1 MLKLFKNE
9 YAHFKSFPSN
19 MRILLMTNLIYALV
33 LPIIELFVGAYIL
46 RESDNTSYVVVY
58 QLMVYFGIPVSFLIN
73 GILLRRIKI
82 ARLYSLGMLLS
93 GVAMSIMML
102 LPSVDITGISISGFV
117 MGISFG
123 FFWANRDFLSLSTT
137 NDTNRNYYFSM
148 ETFFYTITFIIVP
161 AIAGYFIVSGE
172 RFGWYPA
179 KAAYVTLTAVVFG
192 LTVFSSIMVHQGNF
206 VNPKNERFI
215 FFKFEKDWYWMLVL
229 GAFKGI
235 AQAAIFFF
243 PILLI
248 LSFVGEEGSLGGLV
262 AVGSLITALVLY
274 LIGRFSKP
282 EHRIYIFSFGLLVFL
297 AGGLVNTLFFSAIG
311 VVIYQICNSLSRP
324 LLDAAYF
331 PIQLGVIDHIAEI
344 EKRNKFAYI
353 FNHEAGLFAGRF
365 AGCMLFLVTAQY
377 ASPEFALRYVLL
389 AIAAI
394 QALSIPVAKKLINK
408 MNKYD
413 NNPEKLITPGLIP
426 EKEISN
432 ITNAVIQ

>member
-1 MLKLFKNE
+1 MLVFINKE
-9 YAHFKSFPSN
+9 YRYFKSFPHN

-58 QLMVYFGIPVSFLIN
+58 QLMAYLGIPVSFLVN
-73 GILLRRIKI
+73 GFLLRRIKI

-102 LPSVDITGISISGFV
+102 LPTVNILGISMSGLV
-117 MGISFG
+117 MGFSYG
-123 FFWANRDFLSLSTT
+123 FFWSNRDFLSLSTT
-137 NDTNRNYYFSM
+137 NDSNRNYYFSM

-161 AIAGYFIVSGE
+161 AIAGYFIASGE
-172 RFGWYPA
+172 KFGWYPA
-179 KAAYVTLTAVVFG
+179 KYAYITLTAIVFG
-192 LTVFSSIMVHQGNF
+192 LTIFSSIMVHQGDF
-206 VNPKNERFI
+206 INPKNERFI

-248 LSFVGEEGSLGGLV
+248 LTFVGKEGSLGGLV
-262 AVGSLITALVLY
+262 AAGSLVTAVVLY

-282 EHRIYIFSFGLLVFL
+282 EHRIYVFSFGLLVFL
-297 AGGLVNTLFFSAIG
+297 IGGAVNTLFFSAIG

-331 PIQLGVIDHIAEI
+331 PIQLGVIDHVAEI

-353 FNHEAGLFAGRF
+353 FNHEAGLFVGRF
-365 AGCMLFLVTAQY
+365 IGCMLFLLAAKY
-377 ASPEFALRYVLL
+377 ASPEFALRYVLIV
-389 AIAAI
+389 IALT
-394 QALSIPVAKKLINK
+394 QTLSIPVAQKLIK
-408 MNKYD
+408 KV
-413 NNPEKLITPGLIP
+413 NNYK
-426 EKEISN
+426 K
-432 ITNAVIQ
+432 

>member
-9 YAHFKSFPSN
+9 YAHFKSFPRN

-46 RESDNTSYVVVY
+46 RESDNISYVVVY
-58 QLMVYFGIPVSFLIN
+58 QLMAYFGIPVSFLVN
-73 GILLRRIKI
+73 GYLLRRIKI
-82 ARLYSLGMLLS
+82 ARLYSMGMLLS
-93 GVAMSIMML
+93 GVAMSIMMTL
-102 LPSVDITGISISGFV
+102 KSVDIVGISVSGLV
-117 MGISFG
+117 MGFSYG

-137 NDTNRNYYFSM
+137 NDSNRNYYFSM
-148 ETFFYTITFIIVP
+148 ETFFYTITFIIMP

-172 RFGWYPA
+172 QFGWYSA
-179 KAAYVTLTAVVFG
+179 KAAYITLTLVVFG
-192 LTVFSSIMVHQGNF
+192 LTIFSSIMVHQGDF
-206 VNPKNERFI
+206 VNPKNERFV
-215 FFKFEKDWYWMLVL
+215 FFKFHKDWYWMLVL

-248 LSFVGEEGSLGGLV
+248 LSFVGKEGSLGGLV
-262 AVGSLITALVLY
+262 AAGSLVTALVLY

-297 AGGLVNTLFFSAIG
+297 LGGMINSIFFSAIG
-311 VVIYQICNSLSRP
+311 VMVYQLCNSLSRP

-365 AGCMLFLVTAQY
+365 VGCMLFLLTAKY
-377 ASPEFALRYVLL
+377 ASPEFALRYVLVI
-389 AIAAI
+389 IALI
-394 QALSIPVAKKLINK
+394 QALSIPVAIKLVKKVRNYK
-408 MNKYD
+408 K
-413 NNPEKLITPGLIP
+413 PAPGRVQKTLLS
-426 EKEISN
+426 EI
-432 ITNAVIQ
+432 

>member
-9 YAHFKSFPSN
+9 YAHFKSFPRN

-46 RESDNTSYVVVY
+46 RESDNISYVVVY
-58 QLMVYFGIPVSFLIN
+58 QLMAYFGIPVSFLVN
-73 GILLRRIKI
+73 GYLLRRIKI
-82 ARLYSLGMLLS
+82 ARLYSMGMLLS
-93 GVAMSIMML
+93 GVAMSIMMTL
-102 LPSVDITGISISGFV
+102 KSVDIVGISISGLV
-117 MGISFG
+117 MGFSYG

-137 NDTNRNYYFSM
+137 NDSNRNYYFSM
-148 ETFFYTITFIIVP
+148 ETFFYTITFIIMP

-172 RFGWYPA
+172 QFGWYSA
-179 KAAYVTLTAVVFG
+179 KAAYITLTLVVFG
-192 LTVFSSIMVHQGNF
+192 LTIFSSIMVHQGDF
-206 VNPKNERFI
+206 VNPKNERFV
-215 FFKFEKDWYWMLVL
+215 FFKFHKDWYWMLVL

-248 LSFVGEEGSLGGLV
+248 LSFVGKEGSLGGLV
-262 AVGSLITALVLY
+262 AAGSLVTALVLY

-297 AGGLVNTLFFSAIG
+297 LGGMINSIFFSAIG
-311 VVIYQICNSLSRP
+311 VMVYQLCNSLSRP

-365 AGCMLFLVTAQY
+365 VGCMLFLLTAKY
-377 ASPEFALRYVLL
+377 ASPEFALRYVLVI
-389 AIAAI
+389 IALI
-394 QALSIPVAKKLINK
+394 QALSIPVAIKLVKKVRNYK
-408 MNKYD
+408 K
-413 NNPEKLITPGLIP
+413 PAPGRVQKTLLS
-426 EKEISN
+426 K
-432 ITNAVIQ
+432 V

>member
-1 MLKLFKNE
+1 MLKLFKKE
-9 YAHFKSFPSN
+9 YAHFKSFPRN

-58 QLMVYFGIPVSFLIN
+58 QLMAYLGIPVSFLVN
-73 GILLRRIKI
+73 GFLLRRIKI

-102 LPSVDITGISISGFV
+102 LPTVNIIGISLSGLV
-117 MGISFG
+117 MGFSYG
-123 FFWANRDFLSLSTT
+123 FFWSNRDFLSLSTT
-137 NDTNRNYYFSM
+137 NDSNRNYYFSM
-148 ETFFYTITFIIVP
+148 ETFFYTITFIIIP
-161 AIAGYFIVSGE
+161 AMAGYFIASGE
-172 RFGWYPA
+172 KFGWYPA
-179 KAAYVTLTAVVFG
+179 KYAYITLTAIVFG
-192 LTVFSSIMVHQGNF
+192 LTIFSSIMVHQGDF
-206 VNPKNERFI
+206 INPKNERFI

-248 LSFVGEEGSLGGLV
+248 LTFVGKEGSLGGLV
-262 AVGSLITALVLY
+262 AVGSLVTAVVLY

-282 EHRIYIFSFGLLVFL
+282 EHRIYVFSFGLLVFL
-297 AGGLVNTLFFSAIG
+297 IGGAVNTIFFSAIG

-331 PIQLGVIDHIAEI
+331 PIQLGVIDHVAEI

-353 FNHEAGLFAGRF
+353 FNHEAGLFVGRF
-365 AGCMLFLVTAQY
+365 IGCMLFLLAAKY
-377 ASPEFALRYVLL
+377 ASPEFALRYVLIV
-389 AIAAI
+389 IALV
-394 QALSIPVAKKLINK
+394 QALSIPVARKLIKKVNSYKNK
-408 MNKYD
+408 
-413 NNPEKLITPGLIP
+413 
-426 EKEISN
+426 
-432 ITNAVIQ
+432 